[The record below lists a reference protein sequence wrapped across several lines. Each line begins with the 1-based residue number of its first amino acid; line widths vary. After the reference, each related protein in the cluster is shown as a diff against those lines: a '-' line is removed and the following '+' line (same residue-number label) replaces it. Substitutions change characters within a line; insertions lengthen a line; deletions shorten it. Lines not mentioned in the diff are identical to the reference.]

1 MSETQPVELVVVSE
15 LPPAPLILAST
26 GFLRTL
32 AEVEQQ
38 ARSLEITDAASAQLA
53 ASLQI
58 RLTEAGTQLEKQRK
72 ALKAPF
78 IEINR
83 RIDEAAR
90 APAERVDVAKNLL
103 KHALTRF
110 DTEQRRLAAER
121 EQARLA
127 EIARLEKIRQAEI
140 DSENKRKAELDR
152 IAKEAADKAAAAPTA
167 PPMDFDEEVSF
178 DEEPP
183 APVPVAEKT
192 AAQVALENIQH
203 APAAPVARPSGITF
217 KVTLVPVV
225 VDVMKLPE
233 PFIERTAKTKAII
246 ATYCSGW
253 REGNPIPECPGV
265 RFEVKR
271 DAVSTGRNTF

>member
-1 MSETQPVELVVVSE
+1 MNDPTELIVVTDA
-15 LPPAPLILAST
+15 PPPSLILASS

-32 AEVEQQ
+32 AEVEEQ
-38 ARSLEITDAASAQLA
+38 ARELKITDAASAQLA

-58 RLTEAGTQLEKQRK
+58 RLTEAGAQLEKQRK
-72 ALKAPF
+72 VLKAPF

-90 APAERVDVAKNLL
+90 APSERVDVAKNLL

-110 DTEQRRLAAER
+110 DAEQRRLAEQRER
-121 EQARLA
+121 DRLA
-127 EIARLEKIRQAEI
+127 EIARLEKIRADEIAAE
-140 DSENKRKAELDR
+140 NARKAELER

-167 PPMDFDEEVSF
+167 APMDFDDEPVSF
-178 DEEPP
+178 DEDAP
-183 APVPVAEKT
+183 APVPVPEKT

-217 KVTLVPVV
+217 KTTLVAVV
-225 VDVMKLPE
+225 VDLMKLPE
-233 PFIERTAKTKAII
+233 PFVERSAKMKAIN

-253 REGNPIPECPGV
+253 REGNPIPDCPGV